1 MARGEAL
8 ASAGVAAD
16 DDDRRGK
23 GIGFRPGAEITTNEI
38 VLVEQRGRRSKQKVG
53 VLLVVVLYNL
63 LAST

>member
-23 GIGFRPGAEITTNEI
+23 GIGFRPGAEVTTNEI
-38 VLVEQRGRRSKQKVG
+38 VLVEQRGRRSTQKWV
-53 VLLVVVLYNL
+53 YY
-63 LAST
+63 